1 MDKLLVIMGLDGE
14 HDNTALAIDN
24 AITLGKSIFFCSVRA
39 DGIGEVV
46 AKKEDAESA
55 PSFSASYLPIITPIM
70 VQYFS
75 GLDELGKA
83 FSIMLGCK
91 HISAIQYSPNRLAS
105 IGSDIARVIRA
116 LFAHGHPSIT
126 CLGFGTS
133 DRK

>member
-1 MDKLLVIMGLDGE
+1 MDKLLVIMGPNGE
-14 HDNTALAIDN
+14 HDNTGLAIHN
-24 AITLGKSIFFCSVRA
+24 AITLSTSTSLCLIQA
-39 DGIGEVV
+39 DQVVEIV
-46 AKKEDAESA
+46 AKKKDAESA
-55 PSFSASYLPIITPIM
+55 PSLSASDLPILTPIM

-75 GLDELGKA
+75 GLDELGRE
-83 FSIMLGCK
+83 FSIMLRCK
-91 HISAIQYSPNRLAS
+91 HISVIQHSPNRLAS

>member
-1 MDKLLVIMGLDGE
+1 MDKLLMIMGPNGE
-14 HDNTALAIDN
+14 HDNTVMAIDN

-75 GLDELGKA
+75 GLDELGREL
-83 FSIMLGCK
+83 STMLGCK
-91 HISAIQYSPNRLAS
+91 HISVSQ
-105 IGSDIARVIRA
+105 
-116 LFAHGHPSIT
+116 H
-126 CLGFGTS
+126 
-133 DRK
+133 